1 MKKSIVKSSL
11 ALGAILALNACGGG
25 SSSVATGDAYY
36 LDSAVAGVNYKCGSV
51 EGITDK
57 DGKFTFEEGQ
67 SCTFYLGDVKLRE
80 MDASVLEDGKK
91 IVEEDVQVATILQ
104 SLDVDGNPDNGIELT
119 AEVVEAFSNALQ
131 AAETATLPQTATEL
145 AAVVATIESNETI
158 EYDGHVVTQEE
169 ATAHLETTQLTVATE
184 ETKALLAGKTFY
196 LAYIDED
203 VERIEK
209 LEVNADA
216 TSLTWTVIKGGDD
229 SGVDPVT
236 IEGTSFFT
244 GNEEHIIQ
252 GSQDQYLEVLTNNN
266 LDRLY
271 YSQADAEAYLDS
283 LGGDAANALSDLIV
297 GKTLYQN
304 CDGNIESITFG
315 TDGVL
320 RFSDDSSTETYRI
333 DGNTIY
339 TNDGDGEKT
348 HPLLESTDTYIKF
361 DDGDG
366 ETTTFY
372 FSEEDAK
379 NAPADDC
386 VDGGDI
392 EVSNVTSGKVV
403 FKDDNNNTI
412 AVPSDAWIRITPSQY
427 QEDGSWNGLR
437 CHINSDG
444 TFGDVCY
451 ISEDEDGIREAFS
464 NSDTRYQ
471 VVVFKNHIEPDETHW
486 NCGEDLYKSV
496 GNDLLSDSWTN
507 IDVLPEDYQ
516 DRSDET
522 CND

>member
-11 ALGAILALNACGGG
+11 ALGAIWALNACGGG

-158 EYDGHVVTQEE
+158 EYAGHVVTQEE

-283 LGGDAANALSDLIV
+283 LVTTDAKSILS
-297 GKTLYQN
+297 GKTFYYIDDTLYE
-304 CDGNIESITFG
+304 DGLYADSFTDTTLIEKEYDKDGKELSTVSIEIAYSGTNLVLIEGDDTDTCSVTRADISITIYCPS
-315 TDGVL
+315 DGYTQIL
-320 RFSDDSSTETYRI
+320 WDSIS
-333 DGNTIY
+333 
-339 TNDGDGEKT
+339 
-348 HPLLESTDTYIKF
+348 
-361 DDGDG
+361 
-366 ETTTFY
+366 
-372 FSEEDAK
+372 DAK
-379 NAPADDC
+379 ANP
-386 VDGGDI
+386 
-392 EVSNVTSGKVV
+392 
-403 FKDDNNNTI
+403 
-412 AVPSDAWIRITPSQY
+412 
-427 QEDGSWNGLR
+427 
-437 CHINSDG
+437 
-444 TFGDVCY
+444 
-451 ISEDEDGIREAFS
+451 
-464 NSDTRYQ
+464 
-471 VVVFKNHIEPDETHW
+471 
-486 NCGEDLYKSV
+486 
-496 GNDLLSDSWTN
+496 
-507 IDVLPEDYQ
+507 
-516 DRSDET
+516 
-522 CND
+522 